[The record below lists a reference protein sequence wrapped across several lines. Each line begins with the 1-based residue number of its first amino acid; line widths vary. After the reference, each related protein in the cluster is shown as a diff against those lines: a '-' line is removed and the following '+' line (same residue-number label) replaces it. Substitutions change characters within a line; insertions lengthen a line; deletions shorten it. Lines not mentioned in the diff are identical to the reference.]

1 MAEENRI
8 DSVKDEE
15 MEKVSGGSG
24 SYLYHYVV
32 KTWKYCLALMESHQQ
47 GKLLDRL
54 FNGDK
59 VISYSYST
67 NYIEGKDWDGTPI
80 HMIFVGKEGSHTWGW
95 VDVDGLQFEDVTEE

>member
-1 MAEENRI
+1 MAEENKI

-32 KTWKYCLALMESHQQ
+32 KTWKYCLTVMDS

-59 VISYSYST
+59 VISYDSPG
-67 NYIEGKDWDGTPI
+67 NFIDGKDLDGTVI
-80 HMIFVGKEGSHTWGW
+80 HVIFGRNEKNNNWGW
-95 VDVDGLQFEDVTEE
+95 VDVDGLQFETVTEE